1 MPMYM
6 PDPFGSL
13 FDFQATLDALRAS
26 DWLAGGPSGAGAY
39 PPINVFR
46 KGEDYVLLA
55 ELPGIARSDL
65 EIQAKNNSVRLAG
78 VKKISYPE
86 KAGIHR
92 RERLTGHFDRVLTL
106 PFEIDADRTKAE
118 YRDGMLALFLPQAES
133 DKPKRVEIR

>member
-13 FDFQATLDALRAS
+13 FDFQAALDALRAS

-46 KGEDYVLLA
+46 KGEDYVLIA
-55 ELPGIARSDL
+55 ELPGVARSDL
-65 EIQAKNNSVRLAG
+65 EIQVKDNSVRLAG

-86 KAGIHR
+86 KAGVHR
-92 RERLTGHFDRVLTL
+92 HERLSGHFDRVLTL
-106 PFEIDADRTKAE
+106 PIEIDAERTKAE
-118 YRDGMLALFLPQAES
+118 YRDGMLALFLPQAET